1 MRMASLRYK
10 HLRLV
15 VYPNDH
21 PPPHTH
27 VLGPGWEIRVELS
40 HPPAL
45 LTIAGPV
52 KGSDIAA
59 ALLAVAGHLA
69 PLRVLWSVLHD

>member
-1 MRMASLRYK
+1 MPSIRAK

-27 VLGPGWEIRVELS
+27 VVGPGWEIRIELS
-40 HPPAL
+40 QPPML
-45 LTIAGPV
+45 MTITGKPKA
-52 KGSDIAA
+52 SEIAA
-59 ALLAVAGHLA
+59 ALVATAAHLSQ
-69 PLRVLWSVLHD
+69 LRIFWSDIHD

>member
-1 MRMASLRYK
+1 MPSIRTK

-27 VLGPGWEIRVELS
+27 VVGPGWEIRIELS
-40 HPPAL
+40 QPPVL
-45 LTIAGPV
+45 MSIAGKP
-52 KGSDIAA
+52 KTPDIGAALMATADHLSQLRIFWSDI
-59 ALLAVAGHLA
+59 
-69 PLRVLWSVLHD
+69 HD

>member
-1 MRMASLRYK
+1 MASIRDK

-45 LTIAGPV
+45 MTIAGKP
-52 KGSDIAA
+52 KTADMAA
-59 ALLAVAGHLA
+59 ALMATADHLGR
-69 PLRVLWSVLHD
+69 LRTLWSELHD

>member
-1 MRMASLRYK
+1 MASIRYK

-21 PPPHTH
+21 PPPHCH
-27 VLGPGWEIRVELS
+27 ALGPGWEIRVELS

-45 LTIAGPV
+45 MTIAGKP
-52 KGSDIAA
+52 KTAEIAEV
-59 ALLAVAGHLA
+59 LMAVAQHLGA
-69 PLRVLWSVLHD
+69 LRTNWSDLHD

>member
-1 MRMASLRYK
+1 MASLRPK

-21 PPPHTH
+21 PPPHAH

-40 HPPAL
+40 HPPTL
-45 LTIAGPV
+45 LTIAGPARTPDV
-52 KGSDIAA
+52 AT
-59 ALLAVAGHLA
+59 ALLAVAAHLA
-69 PLRVLWSVLHD
+69 ALRVLWSELHD